1 MLWSCCLKN
10 VVCLLASVFQ
20 FTDKPE
26 QRLSVLTHHFIR
38 NPVRALGEA
47 QDQPISVA
55 GETERR
61 RSADGTLSPS
71 LCPSFSPFGCA
82 DSPEAWSEVNTLRL
96 AYSAPKVPI
105 APSAGRRPRLF
116 CSAADRSQNLCSV
129 CRKDRLST
137 SCLLCRVAG
146 KLTAIFTAAAATW

>member
-1 MLWSCCLKN
+1 M
-10 VVCLLASVFQ
+10 FQ

-38 NPVRALGEA
+38 NPVRTLGEA
-47 QDQPISVA
+47 QDQPISIA

-71 LCPSFSPFGCA
+71 VCPSFSPFCCA

-105 APSAGRRPRLF
+105 ARSAGWRLRSFVLPWIVVKLVLCLQEGQAKYFLFALPSRRKAYSHF
-116 CSAADRSQNLCSV
+116 YCRSSDLVSP
-129 CRKDRLST
+129 DPS
-137 SCLLCRVAG
+137 
-146 KLTAIFTAAAATW
+146 